1 MSLAESGGVW
11 QTPPEYVGQCKVLD
25 EEEAD
30 NGPDMDDED
39 EEEEH
44 DPLGALDVGERDNL
58 IKNTE
63 VVRTTL
69 IKVCLCT
76 SIISLPF
83 SCLLLL

>member
-1 MSLAESGGVW
+1 MPAVQAIE
-11 QTPPEYVGQCKVLD
+11 D